1 MLLRLQNASASMTEM
16 ARHQERLANNLANAN
31 TAGFKRDRVFIEA
44 LNEQLDAEGAPRS
57 DRNPVQ
63 WADLEQGPLERT
75 GNPLD
80 VALGGNGFL
89 NVTDNDGNELYTR
102 AGRLVVGPDQTL
114 QTPSGLT
121 VQGEGGPIQMPPDA
135 QEISIASSGQIRAD
149 GRPLGRLR
157 VVRFEDPTQLE
168 RRAGATFAAAEGAV
182 PEEVEQPQVLQGHI
196 EESNVNPVE
205 AMTDMIEHFR
215 MFESQQKMIRSSDQ
229 LLGQVARD
237 LGRF

>member
-31 TAGFKRDRVFIEA
+31 TTGFKRDRVFVEA
-44 LNEQLDAEGAPRS
+44 LNERLDAEGAPRS
-57 DRNPVQ
+57 DRNNVQ
-63 WADLEQGPLERT
+63 WADLEQGALERT

-80 VALGGNGFL
+80 VALGGDSFL
-89 NVTDNDGNELYTR
+89 NVTDAQGNELYTR

-114 QTPSGLT
+114 QTPNGLT
-121 VQGEGGPIQMPPDA
+121 VQGEGGPITIPPNA
-135 QEISIASSGQIRAD
+135 QDITITSAGQIQAD
-149 GRPLGRLR
+149 GRQLGRLR
-157 VVRFEDPTQLE
+157 VVRFEDPAQLE
-168 RRAGATFAAAEGAV
+168 RRAGATFAAADGAE
-182 PEEVEQPQVLQGHI
+182 PLEVEQPQVLQGHL
-196 EESNVNPVE
+196 EESNVNPVQ

-215 MFESQQKMIRSSDQ
+215 MFESQQKMIRSADQ